1 MKAPNRLADCI
12 ALLSTGFDMQQ
23 HIKTDKEKQKDL
35 EMFHDIISLED
46 RLRDLADEKE
56 HSLEDI
62 LGVYDPEI
70 D

>member
-1 MKAPNRLADCI
+1 
-12 ALLSTGFDMQQ
+12 MQQ

-56 HSLEDI
+56 DSLEDI
-62 LGVYDPEI
+62 LGVYEPEN